1 MDSLKNIKVAVDGQK
16 GVALVRFDRPA
27 KRNAFSQAMIGE
39 MVSVLHHLDA
49 LDTVRAV
56 VLTGGPDGPFCGTQK
71 TAMFQMIRSWLRSK
85 FVGQD
90 SETLLPISTHHED
103 PTRVFQGLTC
113 NHMAAGMDL
122 NELVQITTSSA
133 HKRAFLKDLTDAFAG
148 FSKPVIAA
156 VIGFALGGGCEIA
169 LACDIIYAAEDATF
183 GLPEI
188 KIGTIPGAGGTQ
200 RLARAL
206 GKHKAMEFVL
216 TGDSASGAE
225 FERLGVVN
233 KAFPRDQ
240 VISAATSLAERI
252 ALMSGPV
259 IQVAKQA
266 VLTVENSHLDAGMAT
281 EKMLYYSTFG
291 LSDFKEGQTAF
302 LQKRKPNF
310 THE

>member
-1 MDSLKNIKVAVDGQK
+1 MDSLKNIKVTFDSQK

-27 KRNAFSQAMIGE
+27 KRNAFSQAMIEE

-56 VLTGGPDGPFCGTQK
+56 VLTGCPDGPFC
-71 TAMFQMIRSWLRSK
+71 
-85 FVGQD
+85 
-90 SETLLPISTHHED
+90 
-103 PTRVFQGLTC
+103 
-113 NHMAAGMDL
+113 AGMDL

-148 FSKPVIAA
+148 FSKPIIAA
-156 VIGFALGGGCEIA
+156 VIGFV
-169 LACDIIYAAEDATF
+169 CDIIYAAEDATF

-188 KIGTIPGAGGTQ
+188 KIGTIPGAGGAQ

-240 VISAATSLAERI
+240 VISAATNLAERI